1 MPQTEKYTIGEHL
14 LEDFKIDA
22 KREVV
27 RGTAGPYTV
36 LVTAGQEVIVIGR
49 NEKKN
54 RDWHADYEENSF
66 WITVYDGREKWI
78 SPVHID
84 GKHAQFSYLTLL
96 DKELFEK
103 AGGEV
108 KDGYIE
114 MDDVGKALSLHEKGK
129 LHLAERDRSLER
141 IRLGNLKDIA
151 RYRAETEEAAGLFDE
166 VQRLKTHPEVLK
178 LAKEKGFIGEKP
190 VMTEEKAAMLTAI
203 DSLVKSGETV
213 TAQEILKWLK
223 KQKGDEASPSKLSDI
238 MKMGILLG
246 EVGRDS
252 YVQITKGGRELTDF
266 GRKELEAYKQKKF
279 SYVV

>member
-103 AGGEV
+103 AGGSV
-108 KDGYIE
+108 QDGYVGL
-114 MDDVGKALSLHEKGK
+114 DDVGKALSLHEKGK
-129 LHLAERDRSLER
+129 LHLAERDRGLER
-141 IRLGNLKDIA
+141 IRLGNLKDIS
-151 RYRAETEEAAGLFDE
+151 RYKAEAEEAAGLFE
-166 VQRLKTHPEVLK
+166 EAQRLKTHPEVLK
-178 LAKEKGFIGEKP
+178 LARENGFLEEKP

-203 DSLVKSGETV
+203 DSISKSGERV
-213 TAQEILKWLK
+213 TALKILEWLK
-223 KQKGDEASPSKLSDI
+223 KQSGVEAHPSKLSDI
-238 MKMGILLG
+238 IKMGMLLG
-246 EVGRDS
+246 ETGRDG
-252 YVQITKGGRELTDF
+252 YVQITTGERELTDF
-266 GRKELEAYKQKKF
+266 GRKELEAYKKKKF